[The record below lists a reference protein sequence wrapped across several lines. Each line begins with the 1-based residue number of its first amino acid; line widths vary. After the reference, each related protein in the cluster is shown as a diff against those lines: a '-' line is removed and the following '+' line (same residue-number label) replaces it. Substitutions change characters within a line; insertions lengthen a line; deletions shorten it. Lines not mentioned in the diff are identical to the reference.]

1 MRACV
6 KNSHIR
12 WMLRWREVA
21 RAQSNGCEWSSGF
34 AGLRSYDPSR
44 SLSCRR
50 QHPHPH
56 YCYTEYINLSA
67 AHPPFSLSSTRTHTH
82 IHIHGHKTNRGKT
95 HTRARGRPWVR
106 GEKKEDIT
114 CDTNPDT
121 CVFLRICQ
129 QLFIPEATTTVSRAG
144 AAITAGGGGIDVCA
158 GWAWGEWEWKNFTYT
173 VFFFRVR
180 ILSMG

>member
-12 WMLRWREVA
+12 WMLRWREVV

-50 QHPHPH
+50 QHPHLH

-67 AHPPFSLSSTRTHTH
+67 AHPLFSLSSTHTH
-82 IHIHGHKTNRGKT
+82 AQHGHKTNRGKT
-95 HTRARGRPWVR
+95 HTHARGRPWVR
-106 GEKKEDIT
+106 GEKKKI
-114 CDTNPDT
+114 
-121 CVFLRICQ
+121 LRVTQI
-129 QLFIPEATTTVSRAG
+129 LTHAFSYEFVNSYLYPRRRRPFPEPV
-144 AAITAGGGGIDVCA
+144 
-158 GWAWGEWEWKNFTYT
+158 WQ
-173 VFFFRVR
+173 
-180 ILSMG
+180 